1 MAAVILSAPMMTP
14 APMTPGNM
22 RENGMTPSIP
32 AHAQIL
38 ALVFAAAALAGC
50 GRTYSPHTY
59 AAADCW
65 MSIEKSHPE
74 WSLDKRA
81 AIVNKCIDD
90 KMKGQNP

>member
-1 MAAVILSAPMMTP
+1 MTL
-14 APMTPGNM
+14 GNM
-22 RENGMTPSIP
+22 SENGMTSSIP
-32 AHAQIL
+32 HTRNLIAIL
-38 ALVFAAAALAGC
+38 ALVLAAAALAGC

-59 AAADCW
+59 AASECW

-74 WSLDKRA
+74 MSLDKRY

>member
-1 MAAVILSAPMMTP
+1 LSSTPHTRNLIAILV
-14 APMTPGNM
+14 
-22 RENGMTPSIP
+22 
-32 AHAQIL
+32 
-38 ALVFAAAALAGC
+38 LVLAAAALAGC
-50 GRTYSPHTY
+50 RTYSPHTY

-74 WSLDKRA
+74 MSLDKRY